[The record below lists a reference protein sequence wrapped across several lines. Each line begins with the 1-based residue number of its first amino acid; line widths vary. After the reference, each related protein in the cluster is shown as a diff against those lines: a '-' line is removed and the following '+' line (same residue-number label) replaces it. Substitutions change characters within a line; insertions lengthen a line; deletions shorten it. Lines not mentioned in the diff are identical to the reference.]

1 MDDLTVW
8 ESQLPIEMQ
17 YQGIGGGTGVRFWST
32 MLHIAY
38 KYSFFPK
45 SEISYSS
52 QFSNYIILL
61 YRPGYAN
68 SKSAQGSSKED
79 MLLIAANKI
88 TRTVDDLL
96 SERRARCAPLH
107 VYVRFIPL
115 TLLDC
120 TVQNWNLQ
128 FWTQFFKDKTD
139 KLNFLLYS
147 VAGVFAALSIH
158 IMSIRRS
165 SDEVSKKLAD
175 HRAQMCML
183 GLTEMQE
190 PWPCGG
196 WILRVFVRMMEKVKN
211 QGTANAVRA
220 ISQKR
225 DNSVANIQNS
235 NMESSIEFQNQ
246 TGQEVLM
253 PVDTA
258 HGGDSE
264 MGSSGMGLEGQIDSG
279 QFSIDDGSFMLNM
292 VNEADYFFPGD
303 LGQDF
308 SSQIPYF
315 RDFSMLGN

>member
-1 MDDLTVW
+1 
-8 ESQLPIEMQ
+8 
-17 YQGIGGGTGVRFWST
+17 
-32 MLHIAY
+32 
-38 KYSFFPK
+38 
-45 SEISYSS
+45 
-52 QFSNYIILL
+52 
-61 YRPGYAN
+61 
-68 SKSAQGSSKED
+68 
-79 MLLIAANKI
+79 
-88 TRTVDDLL
+88 
-96 SERRARCAPLH
+96 
-107 VYVRFIPL
+107 
-115 TLLDC
+115 
-120 TVQNWNLQ
+120 
-128 FWTQFFKDKTD
+128 
-139 KLNFLLYS
+139 
-147 VAGVFAALSIH
+147 
-158 IMSIRRS
+158 
-165 SDEVSKKLAD
+165 
-175 HRAQMCML
+175 
-183 GLTEMQE
+183 
-190 PWPCGG
+190 
-196 WILRVFVRMMEKVKN
+196 MMEKVKN
-211 QGTANAVRA
+211 RGTANAVRA